1 LEFPS
6 HNYSPPWDEDKGT
19 DGTMVSEDVREI
31 PLDQIK
37 LPLFQPR
44 QYFDEAAMQQLTANI
59 KQHGILQ
66 PVLLRPLGENLYEL
80 VTGERRY
87 RAAKSALLKYIPAV
101 IKERNQKEA
110 LEIALLENI
119 QREDLNAIE
128 ETEAILQLLAIHLE
142 LEVAHVPQF
151 LYKLKRLADKSSL
164 SNADSGQNVLP
175 EREKGKGGQNIL
187 PEHKSPDGA
196 EDRIGAH
203 LERGLAKVKSVFHGL
218 NRMSWESFVKSR
230 LSLLNLP
237 SDLLD
242 AVRTTRI
249 KYTKAQA
256 IAKIKD
262 DEQRRGVLEQALAE
276 GWSLS
281 KIKEHVKSLMVEKAA
296 PAPDRISLLTR
307 LDATYEQIKKSHK
320 KNSKIWQNP
329 QTQKR
334 LEALLTELGTI
345 FFTEEE

>member
-1 LEFPS
+1 
-6 HNYSPPWDEDKGT
+6 
-19 DGTMVSEDVREI
+19 MVSEDVREI

-44 QYFDEAAMQQLTANI
+44 QYFDEAAMQHLTANV

-128 ETEAILQLLAIHLE
+128 ETEAILQLLALELE
-142 LEVAHVPQF
+142 LEVAQVPQF
-151 LYKLKRLADKSSL
+151 LYKLKRLADNYSL
-164 SNADSGQNVLP
+164 SNADSGQNVWP
-175 EREKGKGGQNIL
+175 EREKGKGGQNVL

-196 EDRIGAH
+196 EARNIWAH
-203 LERGLAKVKSVFHGL
+203 PERGLAKVKSVFDGL

-262 DEQRRGVLEQALAE
+262 DEQRRGVLEQAIAE

-281 KIKEHVKSLMVEKAA
+281 KIKEHVKSLMGEKAA
-296 PAPDRISLLTR
+296 PDPDRISLLTR
-307 LDATYEQIKKSHK
+307 LDATYERIKKSHK
-320 KNSKIWQNP
+320 KNSKIWQNH

-334 LEALLTELGTI
+334 LEALLTELVTI